1 MTSESFAPDEASMDA
16 GIEAPPAEKIKK
28 QRMLRDVALL
38 LAKHEVRNMKRWF
51 EEFDRDIMLPILLGE
66 IALHNIGTPS
76 PGAGDGDDALP
87 ECTLK
92 PCNAYSI
99 AAATGLPRE
108 TVRRKVARLVELG
121 WVSRRKN
128 GHLYVSSSAL
138 HHFGH
143 LMSSRELPDL
153 IDTADRAR
161 RLLGD

>member
-1 MTSESFAPDEASMDA
+1 MTSESFAPGEAS
-16 GIEAPPAEKIKK
+16 IEAGSDDLPEENVKK
-28 QRMLRDVALL
+28 QRVLRDVALL
-38 LAKHEVRNMKRWF
+38 LAKHEVRNLKRWF

-76 PGAGDGDDALP
+76 AAATDGDEMP

-128 GHLYVSSSAL
+128 GHLYVSSGAL
-138 HHFGH
+138 RHFGH
-143 LMSSRELPDL
+143 LLSSRELPDL
-153 IDTADRAR
+153 IDTADCAR